1 MALLACL
8 PLAPYPSNP
17 QKMRASERCRKKAAP
32 AAAGDP
38 DTIREAVPDLV
49 LSDEEEQI
57 LDRRLRSHSRR
68 ASSRPTGWTADSYP
82 ATELIFK

>member
-1 MALLACL
+1 MAFLACL
-8 PLAPYPSNP
+8 KLAIYSSNT
-17 QKMRASERCRKKAAP
+17 QKLRANERCRKKAAP
-32 AAAGDP
+32 ATCGDL
-38 DTIREAVPDLV
+38 DTIREAAPEAV